1 MTPFQQFLERQRIRR
16 ATQLKRVLFNQ
27 PLNIYRC
34 QESTVGMGQT
44 DRSPIPAH
52 LKSRPNTNIQG
63 KRLKFNWIDKRAP
76 PDEQH
81 TRLKMMEEDTNR
93 SKTVAGTNTRISLFP
108 IDYVRRKTRVN
119 THQEVTLTAHTPIHS
134 HRSEQHEKKRSIN
147 ERQSTQRQEMIPSW
161 PSYRLD
167 GSNSSKIVARKSH
180 KTSELSI
187 EGIKKSKVD
196 IHYCKEYEKL
206 VQAYQSKRPY
216 ISRKMTTKDRM
227 KKFSEIRKKKS
238 FEIAPW
244 EEFE

>member
-1 MTPFQQFLERQRIRR
+1 M
-16 ATQLKRVLFNQ
+16 
-27 PLNIYRC
+27 
-34 QESTVGMGQT
+34 
-44 DRSPIPAH
+44 
-52 LKSRPNTNIQG
+52 
-63 KRLKFNWIDKRAP
+63 
-76 PDEQH
+76 
-81 TRLKMMEEDTNR
+81 
-93 SKTVAGTNTRISLFP
+93 
-108 IDYVRRKTRVN
+108 
-119 THQEVTLTAHTPIHS
+119 
-134 HRSEQHEKKRSIN
+134 
-147 ERQSTQRQEMIPSW
+147 
-161 PSYRLD
+161 D

-206 VQAYQSKRPY
+206 VQAYQAKRPY